1 MTTITIN
8 PRTKAGKTLLE
19 LARLLSE
26 KNSGVFIN
34 EEETTKKPNPMN
46 KIPNAETL
54 QAMHDAENGIGLTR
68 FENIE
73 DLFKHLDS

>member
-34 EEETTKKPNPMN
+34 EEKISKKQTQWIKFLMQKLCKQCTMPRMV
-46 KIPNAETL
+46 
-54 QAMHDAENGIGLTR
+54 
-68 FENIE
+68 
-73 DLFKHLDS
+73 LD

>member
-8 PRTKAGKTLLE
+8 PRTKAGKALLE

-34 EEETTKKPNPMN
+34 EDSIVKKPNPKD

-54 QAMHDAENGIGLTR
+54 KAIQDAKNGIGLTR
-68 FENIE
+68 TKDTK
-73 DLFKHLDS
+73 DLMDKLFS